1 MGNGVGRETYRGA
14 EVQGE
19 RRKRTIQVAEEA
31 CKSEA
36 GRSTG
41 FNPHTFSSHK
51 QEELRCGKS
60 EEIAQHLLFFFS
72 CTSSMILPCAR
83 RRSER
88 GNELC
93 TIF

>member
-1 MGNGVGRETYRGA
+1 MGRETYRGA

-19 RRKRTIQVAEEA
+19 RRKQTIQVAEEA

-51 QEELRCGKS
+51 QEVRCGKS
-60 EEIAQHLLFFFS
+60 EEIAQHLLFFF
-72 CTSSMILPCAR
+72 LHFEYDPA
-83 RRSER
+83 
-88 GNELC
+88 LC
-93 TIF
+93 